1 MKKKIVLSIATALV
15 ISAQAE
21 DLGTIE
27 IKEEV
32 NTKVVNNISTQE
44 VKNADLAEALAK
56 KSASISLIR
65 RSGIANDIV
74 LRGQKRDNIKVTID
88 DGMVCGACPNRMDPP
103 TSHVIT
109 TMVDSVEIKE
119 GPFDVTEFGTLSGGV
134 KIKTVQ
140 PKEGLHGEIGTT
152 IGSYGYKKG
161 VLSISGGNDKIKA
174 LFTYSKEESDQY
186 KDGDGNTIAEQTAL
200 AQDPAKYNTK
210 DDTRYADKYKDMKAY
225 EKQSIM
231 AKVIGNITDN
241 QEVEISATQNRSDDI
256 LYPSSGMDAL
266 YDDSNIYNLKYTA
279 LDLGNFSKKLE
290 IKAYKT
296 DVDHP
301 MSIDYRIKNIALAN
315 GTPMQKA
322 MVGMTNHLTT
332 DVTGA
337 KIINTFNA
345 LDQEIDIGLDTSK
358 RNWDGKY
365 YSDTTELGKSIDDVD
380 TKNNAIFVKSTSKL
394 DKLTLEVGARYDST
408 KITSSR
414 ADQQDNKYSGLS
426 GNIMATYNSDENTK
440 YFVGM
445 GQASRVPDARELY
458 NLGSNMNPA
467 NQAETGTPDLKET
480 TNREIDLGTEHHY
493 KDGKIKA
500 KIFYSDLENYIY
512 YNRDSAT
519 NRFENIDAKIYGLEL
534 SGAYYINNQ
543 FTLDAAYTYKK
554 GKKDK
559 ALAGQTDKD
568 LADITPP
575 KLTLALTYDYNENTN
590 AMVEFVNVSS
600 WNNYDEDNGEQH
612 INGYNVVNLKAQ
624 TTIAKNFEIT
634 VGIDNLFDKTYAVSN
649 TYADLVL
656 LTDGTTN
663 EVMLLNEPGRYTY
676 VSLKYKF

>member
-1 MKKKIVLSIATALV
+1 MRKKIVLSMAAALV
-15 ISAQAE
+15 ISLQAE

-27 IKEEV
+27 VQEEI
-32 NTKVVNNISTQE
+32 NTKVVGNISTEE

-56 KSASISLIR
+56 KSASVSLIR

-134 KIKTVQ
+134 KIKTVE

-161 VLSISGGNDKIKA
+161 VVSVSGGNDKIKA

-186 KDGDGNTIAEQTAL
+186 EDGDGHTLAEQTAL
-200 AQDPAKYNTK
+200 VQNPAQYNTMN
-210 DDTRYADKYKDMKAY
+210 DNRYLDAYKDMKAY
-225 EKQSIM
+225 EKRSIM
-231 AKVIGNITDN
+231 AKAIANITDS

-266 YDDSNIYNLKYTA
+266 YDDSNLYNVKYTA
-279 LDLGNFSKKLE
+279 RDLGDFSKKLE
-290 IKAYKT
+290 IKAYRT

-301 MSIDYRIKNIALAN
+301 MAIDYRIKNNYVPAGSKGL
-315 GTPMQKA
+315 
-322 MVGMTNHLTT
+322 TNHLTT

-337 KIINTFNA
+337 KIINTLDA
-345 LDQEIDIGLDTSK
+345 LNREFTIGLDTSN
-358 RNWDGKY
+358 RNWDGDY
-365 YSDTTELGKSIDDVD
+365 YSDINPFIRKSIND
-380 TKNNAIFVKSTSKL
+380 TDTINKAIFVKCKNQL
-394 DKLTLEVGARYDST
+394 DKLTLELGVRYDNT
-408 KITSSR
+408 TVDTNG
-414 ADQQDNKYSGLS
+414 ADQDNKYTDFS

-440 YFVGM
+440 YFIGL

-458 NLGSNMNPA
+458 FIASNGTSVGT
-467 NQAETGTPDLKET
+467 ETLNAT
-480 TNREIDLGTEHHY
+480 TNRELDFGTEHHY

-500 KIFYSDLENYIY
+500 KFFYSDLQDYIY
-512 YNRDSAT
+512 YRNTGAAT
-519 NRFENIDAKIYGLEL
+519 NKFENIDAKIYGLEL
-534 SGAYYINNQ
+534 SGAYYINDQ
-543 FTLDAAYTYKK
+543 FTLDAGYTWKR
-554 GKKDK
+554 GKKDNPI
-559 ALAGQTDKD
+559 AGQSDKD

-575 KLTLALTYDYNENTN
+575 KLTLALNYDYNNYTN
-590 AMVEFVNVSS
+590 AMIEFINVSS
-600 WNNYDEDNGEQH
+600 WKNYDSDNGEQH
-612 INGYNVVNLKAQ
+612 INGYNVVNIKAQ

-634 VGIDNLFDKTYAVSN
+634 IGIDNLFDKTYAVSN
-649 TYADLVL
+649 TYRDLTL
-656 LTDGTTN
+656 LSDGT
-663 EVMLLNEPGRYTY
+663 EVMLLNEPGRYIYT
-676 VSLKYKF
+676 SLKYKF

>member
-1 MKKKIVLSIATALV
+1 MKKKIVLSIAAAFV

-140 PKEGLHGEIGTT
+140 PQEGLHGEIGTT

-161 VLSISGGNDKIKA
+161 VLSVSGGNDKIKA

-186 KDGDGNTIAEQTAL
+186 EDGDGNTMAEQTAL
-200 AQDPAKYNTK
+200 AQDPTKYNTGS
-210 DDTRYADKYKDMKAY
+210 DNRYLDTYKNMKAY
-225 EKQSIM
+225 EKRSIM
-231 AKVIGNITDN
+231 AKAIANISDTQDL
-241 QEVEISATQNRSDDI
+241 EISATQNRSDDI

-266 YDDSNIYNLKYTA
+266 YDDSNLYNVKYTA
-279 LDLGNFSKKLE
+279 RELGSFSKKLE
-290 IKAYKT
+290 VKAYRT

-301 MSIDYRIKNIALAN
+301 MSIDYRIKNKFVPA
-315 GTPMQKA
+315 A
-322 MVGMTNHLTT
+322 MKGLTNHLTT

-337 KIINTFNA
+337 KIINTFDA
-345 LDQEIDIGLDTSK
+345 LSREFTIGLDSSK

-365 YSDTTELGKSIDDVD
+365 YSNMNPSIRKSINDTD
-380 TKNNAIFVKSTSKL
+380 TKNNAIFVKCKNQL
-394 DKLTLEVGARYDST
+394 DKLTLELGARYDST
-408 KITSSR
+408 KIDTNG
-414 ADQQDNKYSGLS
+414 AEQDNKYTDFS

-440 YFVGM
+440 YFIGL

-458 NLGSNMNPA
+458 FVASN
-467 NQAETGTPDLKET
+467 GTSVGTEDLKAT
-480 TNREIDLGTEHHY
+480 TNRELDFGTEHYY
-493 KDGKIKA
+493 KNGKIKA
-500 KIFYSDLENYIY
+500 KFFYSDLKDYIY
-512 YNRDSAT
+512 YRDTGAST
-519 NRFENIDAKIYGLEL
+519 NKFENINAKIYGLEL
-534 SGAYYINNQ
+534 SGSYYINEQ
-543 FTLDAAYTYKK
+543 FTLDGGYTYKI

-559 ALAGQTDKD
+559 AIAGQTDTD
-568 LADITPP
+568 LADITPA
-575 KLTLALTYDYNENTN
+575 KLTLALNYDYNNHTN
-590 AMVEFVNVSS
+590 AMIEFINVSS
-600 WNNYDEDNGEQH
+600 WNKYDSDNGEQH
-612 INGYNVVNLKAQ
+612 ISGYNIVNLKAQ
-624 TTIAKNFEIT
+624 TTVAKNFEIT

-649 TYADLVL
+649 TYRDLTL
-656 LTDGTTN
+656 LSDGT
-663 EVMLLNEPGRYTY
+663 EVMLLNEPGRYIYT
-676 VSLKYKF
+676 SLKYKF